1 MKALIAAIGMALML
15 GGQAFASG
23 TSEEEN
29 TQKQKTENREI
40 LSLEL
45 DQLFSEGNLG
55 ETVVAPM
62 YSSTDQ
68 LINTEI
74 LKRSTEIKD

>member
-1 MKALIAAIGMALML
+1 MKALIAAVGLAVMR

-29 TQKQKTENREI
+29 TQKQKTENKEI

-55 ETVVAPM
+55 ETIVTPM

-74 LKRSTEIKD
+74 LKKTIEIKD